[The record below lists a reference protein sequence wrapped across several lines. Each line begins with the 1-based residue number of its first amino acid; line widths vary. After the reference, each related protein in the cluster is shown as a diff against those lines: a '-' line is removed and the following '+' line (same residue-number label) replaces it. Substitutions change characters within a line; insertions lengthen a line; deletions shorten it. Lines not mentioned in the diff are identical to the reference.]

1 MRSDTEVGMVAAHHL
16 GGLLGVDL
24 GCERW
29 IGKMP
34 SVEEVVFPS
43 SGPTF
48 FFTYLLVL
56 ALHVVEPPDRDPHK
70 KAHCV
75 RTKK

>member
-43 SGPTF
+43 SGP
-48 FFTYLLVL
+48 
-56 ALHVVEPPDRDPHK
+56 ALVEPPDRDPHK